1 MARHEPDGRPWL
13 PSPFTEKWNIAVKE
27 ILALRGRFAR
37 LMSFLFWVHVP
48 LVLVVCLGL
57 SHPVT
62 APLAFVV
69 LLALAYQVTWW
80 RAGVGPA
87 TRYVSAVALMG
98 EPALLVYLLMGNPW
112 QVDMHMYFFAGLALL
127 IAWCDWRVIA
137 LASLAILLHHLA
149 LDLLLPLA
157 VFPNGADIDR
167 VVFHATVVALE
178 GAVLIWLSNTL
189 LGAFLRADRLSAE
202 IRRHIDTLEETV
214 ADRTQE
220 AQAASIAKS
229 SFLANMSHEIRT
241 PMNAILGFS
250 HLALRTE
257 LTTKQRDY
265 VLKIKAASTSL
276 LSLINDILD
285 FSKIEAGKLAL
296 ENTAFSLRTSLET
309 VRSLVALP
317 ALEKGIELQF
327 VIDPSIPDSLT
338 GDPLRLN
345 QVVINLVSNAIKFT
359 AAGEVALTVRALHYE
374 GGRVTAEISVRDTGI
389 GMTSEQAQKLFTA
402 FTQADASVTRRFGGT
417 GLGLTISKQLVELM
431 GGELTVTSQAG
442 VGSVFTFTAEFALSG
457 IDVLPTRLP
466 PERLSKLRV
475 LVADD
480 NAASR
485 EILQEAFA
493 AWSMSV
499 DLAASGIEA
508 LSMLRAAATNDRP
521 YDLVMLDWR
530 MPGMDGME
538 TARKLRSDTRIP
550 KVPAVMMVSAYSRE
564 EAMTEAA
571 AAGVAAFLVKPLNPD
586 ILLDTLASI
595 FAAEAEEAGA
605 PREAKLPTHQISM
618 VAEVLRGSVLLL
630 VEDNEINRE
639 VAFEILTDAGLVV
652 ETAEN
657 GRIACD
663 LVAANPR
670 RYDAILM
677 DVQMPEMDGIEATR
691 VIRRTHTASDLPII
705 AMTAH
710 AYERERQ
717 NCLDAGMNDHSAKPI
732 EPALLVEKLSRW
744 LKPKAQRPSS
754 VSAPL
759 ADPSW
764 EELPN
769 PLPPFDIDGA
779 LLRLNG
785 RRKLLRKLIVDFG
798 RKFAASASDL
808 RDQVA
813 LERWDE
819 ARRLAHTLKGVAGAL
834 ELRKVAETSRQ
845 LEDALVDRAV
855 AEVAPL
861 LDKLEKSM
869 TAAIAAAQSL
879 DTQPVIDLTAPALLR
894 AATLDYSAV
903 AADLAEFRQLLQKR
917 SLRARK
923 VFEAIEKRLGHSQEG
938 LRLRSVQQALMDL
951 DFSKALADLD
961 GVVSLP
967 EQDRETAQ

>member
-1 MARHEPDGRPWL
+1 
-13 PSPFTEKWNIAVKE
+13 
-27 ILALRGRFAR
+27 
-37 LMSFLFWVHVP
+37 
-48 LVLVVCLGL
+48 
-57 SHPVT
+57 
-62 APLAFVV
+62 
-69 LLALAYQVTWW
+69 
-80 RAGVGPA
+80 
-87 TRYVSAVALMG
+87 
-98 EPALLVYLLMGNPW
+98 
-112 QVDMHMYFFAGLALL
+112 
-127 IAWCDWRVIA
+127 
-137 LASLAILLHHLA
+137 
-149 LDLLLPLA
+149 LLPLA
-157 VFPNGADIDR
+157 VFPDGADIDR

-178 GAVLIWLSNTL
+178 GAVLIWLCNTL
-189 LGAFLRADRLSAE
+189 LNALLSTERLAAE
-202 IRRHIDTLEETV
+202 IRRHNDALEETI
-214 ADRTQE
+214 AERTQE
-220 AQAASIAKS
+220 AQAANIAKS

-265 VLKIKAASTSL
+265 VLKIKSASTNL

-317 ALEKGIELQF
+317 ALEKGLELQF
-327 VIDPSIPDSLT
+327 VIDPSTPDGLI

-345 QVVINLVSNAIKFT
+345 QVIINLVSNAIKFT
-359 AAGEVALTVRALHYE
+359 AAGEVTLMLRTLRYE
-374 GGRVTAEISVRDTGI
+374 GGRVTTEISVRDTGI
-389 GMTSEQAQKLFTA
+389 GMTPEQAQKLFTA
-402 FTQADASVTRRFGGT
+402 FTQADVSVTRRFGGT

-431 GGELTVTSQAG
+431 GGELIVTSQPG
-442 VGSVFTFTAEFALSG
+442 VGSVFTFTAEFSLSG
-457 IDVLPTRLP
+457 IEVLPTRLP
-466 PERLSKLRV
+466 PERLSQLKV

-493 AWSMSV
+493 TWSISA

-508 LSMLRAAATNDRP
+508 LSMLRTAATTDRP

-538 TARKLRSDTRIP
+538 TARKLRGDTSIP

-564 EAMTEAA
+564 EAMMEAA
-571 AAGVAAFLVKPLNPD
+571 AAGVSAFLVKPLNLD

-595 FAAEAEEAGA
+595 FAAKAGEDG
-605 PREAKLPTHQISM
+605 PPKEPEMPTAQIPM
-618 VAEVLRGSVLLL
+618 VAEALRGSVLLL

-639 VAFEILTDAGLVV
+639 VAFEILMDAGLVV

-657 GRIACD
+657 GRVACD

-677 DVQMPEMDGIEATR
+677 DVQMPEMDGIEATQ

-710 AYERERQ
+710 AYEKERQ

-732 EPALLVEKLSRW
+732 NPALLVEKLSRW
-744 LKPKAQRPSS
+744 LKPKSECTS
-754 VSAPL
+754 LVSAAV

-779 LLRLNG
+779 LARLNG
-785 RRKLLRKLIVDFG
+785 KRKLLRKLIVDFG
-798 RKFAASASDL
+798 RKFATSASEL
-808 RDQVA
+808 RDQVT

-845 LEDALVDRAV
+845 LEDALVGRAV
-855 AEVAPL
+855 ADLAPL
-861 LDKLEKSM
+861 LDRLEEVMSP
-869 TAAIAAAQSL
+869 AIAAAQGL
-879 DTQPVIDLTAPALLR
+879 DEPPHIDLRAPALLQ
-894 AATLDYSAV
+894 AVTLDYSAV

-923 VFEAIEKRLGHSQEG
+923 VFEVIEKRLGGSQEG
-938 LRLRSVQQALMDL
+938 LRLRSIQQALTNL
-951 DFSKALADLD
+951 DFSRALADLD
-961 GVVSLP
+961 GVISNP
-967 EQDRETAQ
+967 EQHGRETAG